1 MLLIDVLVLEGASA
15 ASVAITFEV
24 IGVANGIRARAGRS
38 PYFDVRISGSG
49 AKWATSLARLPS
61 KSVTNKP
68 ADVVIVPGLAWMNEQ
83 LIREGLQ
90 RRDAE
95 IARKALHAA
104 IRSGAEIASSC
115 SAVFLVASA
124 GLLDGH
130 RATTTWWLAP
140 LFRQLFPE
148 VILDTDAMVLTD
160 EGVTTA
166 GAAMAQL
173 DLMLSIVARHAGPDL
188 ADGCA
193 RFLLLD
199 QRQSQSRYMALSFL
213 AATDERVSRAERWAR
228 ARLHRTF
235 SISELAKAVGLGAR
249 TFARR
254 CERATGLSPVKFVQ
268 KLRVEKAMELLETTR
283 LGLDEIAEKVGY
295 ADPSTL
301 RKLLHRERTPG
312 ARASRGRRAQ
322 EKQPAA
328 SPGTGLLP
336 RHSRRRRPADAG
348 RKPLRTV

>member
-1 MLLIDVLVLEGASA
+1 
-15 ASVAITFEV
+15 
-24 IGVANGIRARAGRS
+24 
-38 PYFDVRISGSG
+38 
-49 AKWATSLARLPS
+49 
-61 KSVTNKP
+61 
-68 ADVVIVPGLAWMNEQ
+68 
-83 LIREGLQ
+83 
-90 RRDAE
+90 
-95 IARKALHAA
+95 
-104 IRSGAEIASSC
+104 
-115 SAVFLVASA
+115 VFLVAST

-160 EGVTTA
+160 AGLTTA

-188 ADGCA
+188 ANGCA

-213 AATDERVSRAERWAR
+213 AAKDERVSRAERWAR

-235 SISELAKAVGLGAR
+235 SISELAKAAGLGAR

-254 CERATGLSPVKFVQ
+254 CEQATGLSPVRFVQ
-268 KLRVEKAMELLETTR
+268 KLRIEKAMELLETTR
-283 LGLDEIAEKVGY
+283 LGLDEIAASVGY

-301 RKLLHRERTPG
+301 RKLLHRERKPG
-312 ARASRGRRAQ
+312 ARASRVRGTQGTQPTVARPSGTGSLTRRGRR
-322 EKQPAA
+322 
-328 SPGTGLLP
+328 
-336 RHSRRRRPADAG
+336 SR
-348 RKPLRTV
+348 

>member
-1 MLLIDVLVLEGASA
+1 MQLIDVLVLEGASA
-15 ASVAITFEV
+15 ASVAVTFEV
-24 IGVANGIRARAGRS
+24 IAVVNGIRASAGRS
-38 PYFDVRISGSG
+38 PCFDVRISGSG
-49 AKWATSLARLPS
+49 ARWASSLARLS
-61 KSVTNKP
+61 SRSVANKP
-68 ADVVIVPGLAWMNEQ
+68 ADIVIVPGLAWIDEQ

-104 IRSGAEIASSC
+104 SQSGAEIASSC
-115 SAVFLVASA
+115 SAVFLVAST

-160 EGVTTA
+160 AGLTTA

-188 ADGCA
+188 ANGCA

-213 AATDERVSRAERWAR
+213 AAKDERVSRAERWAR

-235 SISELAKAVGLGAR
+235 SISELAKAAGLGAR

-254 CERATGLSPVKFVQ
+254 CEQATGLSPVRFVQ
-268 KLRVEKAMELLETTR
+268 KLRIEKAMELLETTR
-283 LGLDEIAEKVGY
+283 LGLDEIAASVGY

-301 RKLLHRERTPG
+301 RKLLHRERKPG
-312 ARASRGRRAQ
+312 ARASRVRGTQGTQPTVARPSGTGSLTRRGRR
-322 EKQPAA
+322 
-328 SPGTGLLP
+328 
-336 RHSRRRRPADAG
+336 SR
-348 RKPLRTV
+348 